1 METPQLLLS
10 TCGADSS
17 KRLVVWCELP
27 QEEEE
32 MTTNN
37 QGVGTRELALMILL
51 EIERGEKSHIVL
63 RQVLEKYQY
72 LSKQDRAFLT
82 RLAEGTTERR
92 IELDYII
99 NQFSKVKTE
108 KMKPVI
114 RNILRCAVYQIKYM
128 DQVPDSAACNE
139 AVNLAIR
146 KGFKNLRGFVN
157 GVLRN
162 IARNIDK
169 IAYPENTE
177 EFLSIKYSM
186 PQWIIRM
193 WVRDYGEEKTKYIL
207 EGFYKERAT
216 TIRINGNATTKEELI
231 RELTGEG
238 IQVKE
243 HPLLAS
249 ALLIS
254 GYDYLAA
261 IPAFREGK
269 FQVQDAASI
278 MVAEQAGIKEGD
290 YILDVCAAPG
300 GKALHAAQILNGTGM
315 VEARDLTEMK
325 VELIRENISRMG
337 FENIRAVQQ
346 DATCFD
352 ADSEEKADV
361 LIADL
366 PCSGLGVLAKKTDLK
381 YKMNPETETEVAAL
395 QREILDAVCRYVK
408 PEGTLMYS
416 TCTIS
421 RTENEENA
429 GWFAEKHP
437 EFDLE
442 WEKQIFPSDIT
453 DGFYIAKF
461 IRRGR

>member
-1 METPQLLLS
+1 
-10 TCGADSS
+10 
-17 KRLVVWCELP
+17 
-27 QEEEE
+27 

-37 QGVGTRELALMILL
+37 QGVGTRELALIILL

-139 AVNLAIR
+139 AVNLATR

-207 EGFYKERAT
+207 KGFYKERAT
-216 TIRINGNATTKEELI
+216 TIRINGNATSKEELI

-300 GKALHAAQILNGTGM
+300 GKALHAAQVLNGTGM

-366 PCSGLGVLAKKTDLK
+366 PCSGLGVMRRKTDIK
-381 YKMNPETETEVAAL
+381 YKMTLQTEQELVSL
-395 QREILDAVCRYVK
+395 QRNMLETVCQYVK
-408 PEGTLMYS
+408 VGGTLLYS
-416 TCTIS
+416 TCTMDKM
-421 RTENEENA
+421 ENEDNVT
-429 GWFAEKHP
+429 WFLKQHP
-437 EFDLE
+437 QFELV
-442 WEKQIFPSDIT
+442 KMQQIFPQKT
-453 DGFYIAKF
+453 YGDGFFLAKLQKKA
-461 IRRGR
+461 

>member
-1 METPQLLLS
+1 MTDVKQLPEAFLKEMEQLLGDEYEAYIKS
-10 TCGADSS
+10 Y
-17 KRLVVWCELP
+17 
-27 QEEEE
+27 EEAWKPGLRVNTLKIMPEE
-32 MTTNN
+32 
-37 QGVGTRELALMILL
+37 
-51 EIERGEKSHIVL
+51 
-63 RQVLEKYQY
+63 
-72 LSKQDRAFLT
+72 
-82 RLAEGTTERR
+82 
-92 IELDYII
+92 
-99 NQFSKVKTE
+99 
-108 KMKPVI
+108 
-114 RNILRCAVYQIKYM
+114 
-128 DQVPDSAACNE
+128 
-139 AVNLAIR
+139 
-146 KGFKNLRGFVN
+146 FKNLSHLELTPV
-157 GVLRN
+157 
-162 IARNIDK
+162 DW
-169 IAYPENTE
+169 TE
-177 EFLSIKYSM
+177 K
-186 PQWIIRM
+186 
-193 WVRDYGEEKTKYIL
+193 
-207 EGFYKERAT
+207 GFYYEDTERPA
-216 TIRINGNATTKEELI
+216 R
-231 RELTGEG
+231 
-238 IQVKE
+238 
-243 HPLLAS
+243 HPFYYAGLYYLQEPS
-249 ALLIS
+249 AMAP
-254 GYDYLAA
+254 AA
-261 IPAFREGK
+261 VLPVEP
-269 FQVQDAASI
+269 
-278 MVAEQAGIKEGD
+278 GD
-290 YILDVCAAPG
+290 KVLDVCAAPG

-421 RTENEENA
+421 RIENEENA

-461 IRRGR
+461 IRRSR

>member
-1 METPQLLLS
+1 ME
-10 TCGADSS
+10 
-17 KRLVVWCELP
+17 
-27 QEEEE
+27 
-32 MTTNN
+32 
-37 QGVGTRELALMILL
+37 
-51 EIERGEKSHIVL
+51 
-63 RQVLEKYQY
+63 
-72 LSKQDRAFLT
+72 
-82 RLAEGTTERR
+82 
-92 IELDYII
+92 
-99 NQFSKVKTE
+99 
-108 KMKPVI
+108 PVI

-300 GKALHAAQILNGTGM
+300 GKSLHIG
-315 VEARDLTEMK
+315 D
-325 VELIRENISRMG
+325 
-337 FENIRAVQQ
+337 
-346 DATCFD
+346 
-352 ADSEEKADV
+352 
-361 LIADL
+361 
-366 PCSGLGVLAKKTDLK
+366 
-381 YKMNPETETEVAAL
+381 
-395 QREILDAVCRYVK
+395 
-408 PEGTLMYS
+408 
-416 TCTIS
+416 
-421 RTENEENA
+421 
-429 GWFAEKHP
+429 
-437 EFDLE
+437 
-442 WEKQIFPSDIT
+442 
-453 DGFYIAKF
+453 KF
-461 IRRGR
+461 L

>member
-1 METPQLLLS
+1 
-10 TCGADSS
+10 
-17 KRLVVWCELP
+17 
-27 QEEEE
+27 
-32 MTTNN
+32 MTTKVNERAL
-37 QGVGTRELALMILL
+37 VLEMLLAVN
-51 EIERGEKSHIVL
+51 EEGQYSHLVL
-63 RQVLEKYQY
+63 RDVLDKYQY
-72 LSKQDRAFLT
+72 LGKQERAFLT
-82 RLAEGTTERR
+82 RLMEGTLERQLT
-92 IELDYII
+92 LDYVID
-99 NQFSKVKTE
+99 QFSKTRVK
-108 KMKPVI
+108 KMKPLI
-114 RNILRCAVYQIKYM
+114 RNLMRMSVYQIMYM
-128 DQVPDSAACNE
+128 DSVPDSAVCNE
-139 AVNLAIR
+139 AVKLAR
-146 KGFKNLRGFVN
+146 KRGFSGLSGFVN
-157 GVLRN
+157 GVLRSV
-162 IARNIDK
+162 ARGWREVRFPN
-169 IAYPENTE
+169 
-177 EFLSIKYSM
+177 LSVTYSM
-186 PQWIIRM
+186 PEWIVDI
-193 WVRDYGEEKTKYIL
+193 WTENYGEEKTRQIL
-207 EGFYKERAT
+207 EGLTAENRL
-216 TIRINGNATTKEELI
+216 TIRTNLSAVTPEELVNKLKSEGVTVHAVP
-231 RELTGEG
+231 ELPYAFE
-238 IQVKE
+238 
-243 HPLLAS
+243 
-249 ALLIS
+249 IS
-254 GYDYLAA
+254 GLDYLAGLKS
-261 IPAFREGK
+261 FKEGL
-269 FQVQDAASI
+269 FYVQDVSS
-278 MVAEQAGIKEGD
+278 MLVAETAAPKKND
-290 YILDVCAAPG
+290 YVIDVCAAPG
-300 GKALHAAQILNGTGM
+300 GKSTHMAELLQGSGM

-395 QREILDAVCRYVK
+395 QREILDTVCRYVK